1 MNRSCNEKINI
12 SEVPMKKFLA
22 MTMILAALL
31 CSCGG
36 ETAEAEESAV
46 SVNVDEVINTVVA
59 DYSLTDGFVFTSSST
74 ELGEYLDDDLIMG
87 YYGDAVDVPDFTKI
101 SEYCVYIDESDPN
114 VFIDVGLFKL
124 NDASYA
130 DTLMQYFQ
138 TRIDDK
144 IAKADSGYPDIDVP
158 TLEAATVAKHG
169 DYVYYVISYDVD
181 AITAYIETSIGK

>member
-1 MNRSCNEKINI
+1 
-12 SEVPMKKFLA
+12 MKKILA
-22 MTMILAALL
+22 MTMLLAALL
-31 CSCGG
+31 CACGG
-36 ETAEAEESAV
+36 ETAEETAETV
-46 SVNVDEVINTVVA
+46 SVNVDEVIGTVVT

-87 YYGDAVDVPDFTKI
+87 YYGDAVDIPDFTRI

-181 AITAYIETSIGK
+181 AITAYIETAIGK

>member
-1 MNRSCNEKINI
+1 
-12 SEVPMKKFLA
+12 MKKFLA
-22 MTMILAALL
+22 MTMVLAALL

-36 ETAEAEESAV
+36 TTVEETAV
-46 SVNVDEVINTVVA
+46 DVNVDEVVNTA
-59 DYSLTDGFVFTSSST
+59 LTTYGLVDGFVFTSSST

-87 YYGDAVDVPDFTKI
+87 YYGDAVDVPDFSKV

-114 VFIDVGLFKL
+114 VFIDVGLFKM
-124 NDASYA
+124 NDTSYS

-144 IAKADSGYPDIDVP
+144 IAKADSGYPETDVT
-158 TLEAATVAKHG
+158 TLEAATIAKYG

-181 AITAYIETSIGK
+181 AITADIETALGK

>member
-1 MNRSCNEKINI
+1 
-12 SEVPMKKFLA
+12 MKKFLA

-87 YYGDAVDVPDFTKI
+87 YYGDAVDVPDFSKV
-101 SEYCVYIDESDPN
+101 SEYGVYIDESDPN
-114 VFIDVGLFKL
+114 VFIDVGLFKM
-124 NDASYA
+124 NDTSYS

-144 IAKADSGYPDIDVP
+144 IAKADSGYPETDVT
-158 TLEAATVAKHG
+158 TLEAATIAKYG

-181 AITAYIETSIGK
+181 AITADIETALGK

>member
-1 MNRSCNEKINI
+1 
-12 SEVPMKKFLA
+12 MKKFLA
-22 MTMILAALL
+22 LTMVLAALF

-36 ETAEAEESAV
+36 EAAV
-46 SVNVDEVINTVVA
+46 EDAPAVDVNVDEVVNTA
-59 DYSLTDGFVFTSSST
+59 LTTYGLTDGFVFTSSST
-74 ELGEYLDDDLIMG
+74 ELGEYLDEDLIMG
-87 YYGDAVDVPDFTKI
+87 YYGDAVDVPDFTKV

-124 NDASYA
+124 NDTAYA

-181 AITAYIETSIGK
+181 AITDYIETSIGK

>member
-1 MNRSCNEKINI
+1 
-12 SEVPMKKFLA
+12 MKKFLA

-36 ETAEAEESAV
+36 ETTGEEGAADTVAV
-46 SVNVDEVINTVVA
+46 TVNVDEVVNTA
-59 DYSLTDGFVFTSSST
+59 LTTYGLTDGFVFTSSST

-87 YYGDAVDVPDFTKI
+87 YYGDAVDVPDFTKV

-124 NDASYA
+124 SDASYA

-158 TLEAATVAKHG
+158 TLEAATVEKYG
-169 DYVYYVISYDVD
+169 DYVYYVVSYDVD
-181 AITAYIETSIGK
+181 AITADIEAALGK

>member
-1 MNRSCNEKINI
+1 
-12 SEVPMKKFLA
+12 MKKFLA

-144 IAKADSGYPDIDVP
+144 IAKAASGYPDVDVP
-158 TLEAATVAKHG
+158 TLEAATIEKYG

-181 AITAYIETSIGK
+181 AITADIEAALGK